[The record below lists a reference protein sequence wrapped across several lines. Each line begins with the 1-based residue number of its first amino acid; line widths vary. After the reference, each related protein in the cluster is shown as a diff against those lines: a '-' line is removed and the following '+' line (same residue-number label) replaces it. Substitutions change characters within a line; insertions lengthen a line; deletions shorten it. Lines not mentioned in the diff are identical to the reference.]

1 MKKKCLVLAV
11 AAALVLS
18 MAGCGEAKK
27 YEKDAEL
34 VLDIADFDWDDPE
47 EMLDDL
53 DEYKFVTKEGKEIK
67 EAFEDVFE
75 ALIDEDEDEI
85 DELWEETIELFVKF
99 YDAAEEAGVDED
111 LLNDLED
118 EFDLDSYE
126 KSGGTV
132 KKYEKDIDS
141 FLEVVDLDFY
151 DVDDLDELDEV
162 KEEFGELEF
171 VTDEGIEFQK
181 TFEDLLDLYEEALEL
196 DEAYNDDEIDY
207 DEYEEEIE
215 KFEEESEEL
224 GEEMRDLLEDFYDAA
239 EETKEVS
246 LTSWNTWHS
255 TELQT
260 FLE

>member
-18 MAGCGEAKK
+18 MAGCGKA
-27 YEKDAEL
+27 
-34 VLDIADFDWDDPE
+34 
-47 EMLDDL
+47 
-53 DEYKFVTKEGKEIK
+53 
-67 EAFEDVFE
+67 
-75 ALIDEDEDEI
+75 
-85 DELWEETIELFVKF
+85 
-99 YDAAEEAGVDED
+99 
-111 LLNDLED
+111 
-118 EFDLDSYE
+118 
-126 KSGGTV
+126 

-141 FLEVVDLDFY
+141 FLEVADLDFY
-151 DVDDLDELDEV
+151 DIDDLDELDEV

-239 EETKEVS
+239 EEAGIDED
-246 LTSWNTWHS
+246 L
-255 TELQT
+255 
-260 FLE
+260 LEDLEDEFDL